1 MQSKKKEEYQIR
13 NNEQKESK
21 SEYPALVAQWDYE
34 QQIQVAALNDE
45 PTVDR
50 IPLGTTIYI

>member
-45 PTVDR
+45 PKVDR
-50 IPLGTTIYI
+50 IPLGTMIYI